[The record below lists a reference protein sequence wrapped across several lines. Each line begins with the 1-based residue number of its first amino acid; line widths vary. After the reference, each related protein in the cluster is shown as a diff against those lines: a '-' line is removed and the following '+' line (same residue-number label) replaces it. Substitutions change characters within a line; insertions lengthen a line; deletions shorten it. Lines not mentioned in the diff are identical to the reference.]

1 MAEKIRIKGH
11 EKFPLREGWL
21 TKGLYAASDN
31 PKIFNESSAPDVL
44 GVGTNMVKSIRY
56 WMQAF
61 CLLEKSGNSEK
72 ISELGNVILD
82 KDIYFEDVF
91 SLWLLHSNIS
101 KNINTATSWYV
112 FFNRFDVEEFEK
124 EDVVKHLCTEISSLA
139 GQKVLE
145 NSVKD
150 DVDVL
155 LNMYSRFNDA
165 HDDPEDKNQSPLSVL
180 GLIKKSENIYSKVQ
194 PDIRKIR
201 EDLILYELSCL
212 LYENESKSIDEIV
225 MGNNGIG
232 RIYNLSRVAANS
244 YLEKLDDKGYI
255 RLDRTA
261 GLDMVYKRD
270 IPSSIEI
277 IKEHYK

>member
-21 TKGLYAASDN
+21 TKGLFASKDN
-31 PKIFNESSAPDVL
+31 NKIFNEITAPDTL

-61 CLLEKSGNSEK
+61 NLLEKKGNSE
-72 ISELGNVILD
+72 ILSEFAETIIE
-82 KDIYFEDVF
+82 KDIYFEDIF
-91 SLWLLHSNIS
+91 TLWMLHSNIS
-101 KNINTATSWYV
+101 KNRSVATSWYT

-124 EDVVKHLCTEISSLA
+124 EEAIKFLCTEISNMA

-150 DVDVL
+150 DGDVL

-165 HDDPEDKNQSPLSVL
+165 LDDPEDKNQSPLSIL
-180 GLIKKSENIYSKVQ
+180 GLIKKSGNTYCKVQ
-194 PDIRKIR
+194 PDLRKIK
-201 EDLILYELSCL
+201 DDVVLYEVSCL
-212 LYENESKSIDEIV
+212 LQEKTSISIDDLVI
-225 MGNNGIG
+225 GDNGIG
-232 RIYNLSRVAANS
+232 RIFNLSRVTSNN
-244 YLEKLDDKGYI
+244 YLERFDAKEFI

-261 GLDMVYKRD
+261 GLDMIYKKD
-270 IPSSIEI
+270 MPNPIEI
-277 IKEHYK
+277 IKEHYR